1 MSSRSETL
9 DPDLAALRDQVRAA
23 GAAPLVALTPDEARE
38 RVSGGDVACDGGP
51 VVREVEDLTIGDAPG
66 VRIRSYDNGASH
78 STLVYA
84 HGGGWVTGDLQYAD
98 ELCRHL
104 AATASLRVVSVDY
117 RLAPEHPFPAAV
129 DDIDAAV
136 EWAMALAL
144 ANGDPVFVGGDS
156 AGGNLAATA
165 AQRHPGIA
173 GLVAIYPVVDHDPT
187 RPSYRDHAQG
197 FPIGAS
203 DMAWFFDHYAPPEA
217 RTDPRISPLRTIRDD
232 HPPTYLLTAGHEP
245 LCDEGFA
252 YAEELAERGVLV
264 EHRHEPTLCHGFL
277 RSSRI
282 SSGVRAARDRLV
294 ADIARFVALD
304 RSSSAA
310 DPQSRA

>member
-1 MSSRSETL
+1 MSSRREAL

-23 GAAPLVALTPDEARE
+23 GVVPLVALTPAEARE
-38 RVSGGDVACDGGP
+38 RVSGADVACDGGP
-51 VVREVEDLTIGDAPG
+51 VLREVEDLTIGASPG
-66 VRIRSYDNGASH
+66 VRIRCYDDGASS

-104 AATASLRVVSVDY
+104 AAQASLRVVSVDY

-136 EWAMALAL
+136 EWAMALA
-144 ANGDPVFVGGDS
+144 GGEPVFVGGDS
-156 AGGNLAATA
+156 AGGNLAAAA
-165 AQRHPGIA
+165 AQRHAGIT

-187 RPSYRDHAQG
+187 RPSYRDHVQG
-197 FPIGAS
+197 FPIGAA
-203 DMAWFFDHYAPPEA
+203 DMAWFFDHYAPPEC
-217 RTDPRISPLRTIRDD
+217 RDDPRVSPLRGIRDG
-232 HPPTYLLTAGHEP
+232 HPPTYLLTAGHDP

-252 YAEELAERGVLV
+252 YAEELAAHGVIV

-294 ADIARFVALD
+294 ADIANFVALD
-304 RSSSAA
+304 RSSMETG
-310 DPQSRA
+310 PQSGA